1 MTDANH
7 EQIAYWNQQA
17 GPAWVVHQKR
27 LDSQI
32 RPHGALALET
42 LAFCHG
48 QRVVDVGCGCG
59 DSSLEIA
66 RRVGPGGEVLGLD
79 ISEPMLARAR
89 ERASLAG
96 LQQLEFQRGDAQNAD
111 LVEERFDAV
120 ASRFGVMFFED
131 PVAAFTNLARA
142 LKPGGRLAFVCW
154 QAPAENPWVLV
165 PMAAAAPHLAL
176 PPPPA
181 PGAPGMFAFADAERV
196 QGILK
201 AAGYRSIEISGAHVP
216 MAPGGGSIDDA
227 VEVFL
232 EVGPVASALRESAAG
247 SSLRARVAGAVRE
260 AFASHVGDQ
269 GLSLDSAI
277 WVVSAQRPPR

>member
-1 MTDANH
+1 VFFLTDARCFLTDANH

-42 LAFCHG
+42 LALCHG

-79 ISEPMLARAR
+79 LSEPMLARAQ

-96 LQQLEFQRGDAQNAD
+96 LQQLEFQRGDAQYAD
-111 LVEERFDAV
+111 L
-120 ASRFGVMFFED
+120 
-131 PVAAFTNLARA
+131 
-142 LKPGGRLAFVCW
+142 FVCW

-269 GLSLDSAI
+269 GLTLDSAI
-277 WVVSAQRPPR
+277 WVVSAQRPPP